1 MVILRKPVV
10 GATAAG
16 LGRFLTR
23 ACRAAKLQG
32 AVQVLVTSSRDLQA
46 LNRRFLGQ
54 DRPTDVLS
62 FPALPGLPLR
72 MAGDLAISAGIA
84 AQNARRLGHTTAEE
98 IKILILHG
106 VLHLAGYDHERDDGE
121 MARREM
127 KLRQMLGLPA
137 GLIERAA
144 GPQKRRDRR

>member
-1 MVILRKPVV
+1 MVVLRKPVV

-16 LGRFLTR
+16 LGRFLAR

-46 LNRRFLGQ
+46 LNHRYLGK

-72 MAGDLAISAGIA
+72 MAGDLAISADIA

-137 GLIERAA
+137 GLIERTAR
-144 GPQKRRDRR
+144 PQKQRSRR